1 MELTADDTAE
11 VDRLLKMVDVICNPD
26 VQLHLKRE
34 TLPRLSMAIQPQQ
47 LRIELKHAF
56 VLQAISK
63 GVVDAAVHLV
73 SLDKSTAGVV
83 CDFLGDFAFYS
94 DTASRAVVK
103 TFNQIVHHFVPQRLM
118 QIRPFI
124 SLCANIVATC
134 PAEHQHIVAL
144 VGPVFLPIIND
155 PHTTDALMSSTILL
169 LANLSLT
176 VSHELRGLGVVDALL
191 ALVTD
196 PFIPDARKSVAES
209 VIILVR
215 GDEGGCEVDQ
225 LIERN
230 VIKDYCLP
238 ILESALTGSSFRG
251 MYPHLVYS
259 IQLFDVLLRSR
270 RYAETITQHQEA
282 VPLLLRASQHCDN
295 LAWLQSDNEGRRL
308 ALRCLRRQVS
318 FGLWPGP
325 GDAESADSASNSTTT
340 PANAAA
346 SQPFI
351 TKSLPLIL
359 SDDDVRVRSA
369 AASLWAAL
377 NPEWLRLMQ
386 LVGRRLEAEGRLP
399 WPLWQQFL
407 FALVPEL
414 AVGD

>member
-63 GVVDAAVHLV
+63 GIVDAAVHLV
-73 SLDKSTAGVV
+73 SQDKNTAGVV
-83 CDFLGDFAFYS
+83 CEFLGDFALNS
-94 DTASRAVVK
+94 DTASRDVVK
-103 TFNQIVHHFVPQRLM
+103 TFNQIVHHFMPQRLM
-118 QIRPFI
+118 QIQPFI

-134 PAEHQHIVAL
+134 PAEHEHILAL
-144 VGPVFLPIIND
+144 VGPVFLPIISD
-155 PHTTDALMSSTILL
+155 PHTSDSLMSHTILL

-196 PFIPDARKSVAES
+196 PFILDARKGVAES

-215 GDEGGCEVDQ
+215 GHEGGCEVDQ

-238 ILESALTGSSFRG
+238 ILESALAGSSFRG

-259 IQLFDVLLRSR
+259 MQLFDVLLRSR
-270 RYAETITQHQEA
+270 RYAETITQHEEA
-282 VPLLLRASQHCDN
+282 VPLLLQASQHCDN

-318 FGLWPGP
+318 FGLWPG
-325 GDAESADSASNSTTT
+325 DAELAGNRAST
-340 PANAAA
+340 PVHAAA
-346 SQPFI
+346 SQTFI

-359 SDDDVRVRSA
+359 SDNDVRVRSA

-377 NPEWLRLMQ
+377 NPEWLRLMR
-386 LVGRRLEAEGRLP
+386 LVGRRLEAEGRMP
-399 WPLWQQFL
+399 WPLWQRFL
-407 FALVPEL
+407 FALLPEL
-414 AVGD
+414 AISD